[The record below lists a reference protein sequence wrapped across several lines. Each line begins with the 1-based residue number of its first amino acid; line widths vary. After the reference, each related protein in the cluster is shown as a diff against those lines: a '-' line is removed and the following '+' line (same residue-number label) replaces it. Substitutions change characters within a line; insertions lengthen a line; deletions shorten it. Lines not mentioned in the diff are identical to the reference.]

1 MAHLFATNAS
11 ADAPSNALDTL
22 SKAVKAQIKALDII
36 FGGISDDLKK
46 QMKNKTTYDSTK
58 TMGLYVLVSVATA
71 AKYDL
76 TTNTDRTDGLTN
88 GTECVIENYRVEKN
102 SIRPSFIWFSF
113 PHPDIGRN
121 QLRVNAHLYKATIN
135 RNCTPILE
143 VTRKC

>member
-11 ADAPSNALDTL
+11 ADAPNNALDTL

-88 GTECVIENYRVEKN
+88 GTECVIENYRVEN

-113 PHPDIGRN
+113 PHPDIGKN
-121 QLRVNAHLYKATIN
+121 QKTEIVHQYWK
-135 RNCTPILE
+135 
-143 VTRKC
+143 